1 MMGKGEIREA
11 LADPRSGLA
20 ITPIVDAE
28 MQIDEGS
35 VDLRLGPDLIVT
47 RRTTGVG
54 LFDPAQVDEI
64 AARIEDYQEYVRR
77 PLTSAFYLH
86 PGEFA
91 IARTLEYVTLP
102 ANVGAQVM
110 GRSSLGRLGLIIATA
125 TMVQPRFAGTI
136 TLELSNL
143 GAVPIVLHVGARIAQ
158 IVLFETGAP
167 LHDEAEAE

>member
-1 MMGKGEIREA
+1 MLGKAEIQTA
-11 LADPRSGLA
+11 LTDPKSGLA
-20 ITPIVDAE
+20 ITPIADAAI
-28 MQIDEGS
+28 QIDHGS

-54 LFDPAQVDEI
+54 LFDPARVDEI
-64 AARIEDYQEYVRR
+64 AASIEDYQEYVRR

-86 PGEFA
+86 PGEFV

-102 ANVGAQVM
+102 RNIGAQAI

-125 TMVQPRFAGTI
+125 TMVQPGFAGTI
-136 TLELSNL
+136 TLELSNV

-158 IVLFETGAP
+158 IVLFRTGIVREDAAP
-167 LHDEAEAE
+167 AQ